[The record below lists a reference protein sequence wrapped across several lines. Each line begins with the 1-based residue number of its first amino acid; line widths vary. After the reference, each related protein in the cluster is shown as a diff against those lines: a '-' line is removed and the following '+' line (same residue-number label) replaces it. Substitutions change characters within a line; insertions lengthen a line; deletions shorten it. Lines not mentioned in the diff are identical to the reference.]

1 MGEGRVDAP
10 GGRTGDE
17 MRSEGLRDRM
27 RDLAGM
33 APPTDPPG
41 VDDVMRRR
49 RTRARRRRALEGA
62 LVIAVVGVTGSAL
75 LALTGLGRS
84 SPPLVPGDT
93 SSGRSLPSTAV
104 AECDGTTIRLL
115 TPIVRSSPD
124 GVHIVID
131 NRSSVPLTL
140 WVRTGA
146 NAAPKGRAEVLSPLG
161 TAWQIPPGEAV
172 ISCKGESDAQ
182 AVLEIAD
189 PEGLWR
195 PFELPC
201 PDRVGFMSRY
211 HMGDGDPTDPVD
223 QARSYFAE
231 FLKKGDIVERAGYP
245 EAARPIVRIV
255 RSDEIMAMMEFVPD
269 SNHGWLVGTAL
280 RCTSFR

>member
-1 MGEGRVDAP
+1 LLDGSGPRV
-10 GGRTGDE
+10 
-17 MRSEGLRDRM
+17 
-27 RDLAGM
+27 
-33 APPTDPPG
+33 
-41 VDDVMRRR
+41 VRRR
-49 RTRARRRRALEGA
+49 FSSTTIARAR
-62 LVIAVVGVTGSAL
+62 
-75 LALTGLGRS
+75 
-84 SPPLVPGDT
+84 
-93 SSGRSLPSTAV
+93 
-104 AECDGTTIRLL
+104 
-115 TPIVRSSPD
+115 
-124 GVHIVID
+124 
-131 NRSSVPLTL
+131 
-140 WVRTGA
+140 
-146 NAAPKGRAEVLSPLG
+146 RAEVLSPLG

-231 FLKKGDIVERAGYP
+231 FLKEGDIVERAGYP

-255 RSDEIMAMMEFVPD
+255 REAMR
-269 SNHGWLVGTAL
+269 SW
-280 RCTSFR
+280 R